1 LYVADYPHV
10 PGSILCENCDKAK
23 LVERK
28 PREGHWVRIFYGT
41 IASGSVVMRNAIMRD
56 QISQEP
62 GGLLC
67 FEMEAA
73 GIMQAFPCLVIRG
86 ICDFSDSH
94 KNDIWQP
101 YAAASAAAYTKEL
114 LYSIP
119 HTSIASGDRVESV
132 CQRINHINQ
141 INHG

>member
-1 LYVADYPHV
+1 
-10 PGSILCENCDKAK
+10 
-23 LVERK
+23 
-28 PREGHWVRIFYGT
+28 
-41 IASGSVVMRNAIMRD
+41 MRD